1 MLVLIIIS
9 FIGLICGVIVGKKLD
24 FKDFSLDSN
33 IQYNPVKVILSFL
46 GIVIILSALRF
57 FSKYYFNWFTSY
69 IIEYASEVVFCL
81 SFFSLG
87 LLIILE
93 LLPTN
98 NKQKKG
104 ELLAAIA
111 LITFCICF
119 LFYYF
124 QPVDKFLGKPK
135 IVEEIVLQT
144 TDYTCAPAAI
154 ATLVRKLNLDQNIF
168 EADVVKLT
176 KTKRFGTTL
185 IGEIRA
191 MKKLGLN
198 PNYQVNL
205 TVDDLVKINKP
216 ALLIVDV
223 VVRNKK
229 IPHAVALLSVNKKSK
244 YLAIAN
250 PLYGLEK
257 KSFNDLK
264 GYWLGDAI
272 FVNN

>member
-1 MLVLIIIS
+1 MFTLILTG

-33 IQYNPVKVILSFL
+33 IQYNPVKVILSSL

-69 IIEYASEVVFCL
+69 TIEYAGEVLFCL
-81 SFFSLG
+81 SFFGIG
-87 LLIILE
+87 LLIIIELSLRNSKQNKVE
-93 LLPTN
+93 LL
-98 NKQKKG
+98 
-104 ELLAAIA
+104 EAIA
-111 LITFCICF
+111 LISLCICF

-135 IVEEIVLQT
+135 IFEGMVLQT

-154 ATLVRKLNLDQNIF
+154 ASLVRKLNLNPNLL
-168 EADVVKLT
+168 EKDVVKLA

-185 IGEIRA
+185 VGEMRA

-198 PNYQVNL
+198 PKYQVNL
-205 TVDDLVKINKP
+205 TIEDLIEINKP
-216 ALLIVDV
+216 AILTVDV

-229 IPHAVALLSVNKKSK
+229 VSHAVALLFVNTKNK
-244 YLAIAN
+244 YLEIAN

-257 KSFNDLK
+257 RSFNDLK
-264 GYWLGDAI
+264 GYWIGDAI

>member
-1 MLVLIIIS
+1 MLALIIFS

-33 IQYNPVKVILSFL
+33 IQYNPFKVILSFL
-46 GIVIILSALRF
+46 GIVIILSSLRF
-57 FSKYYFNWFTSY
+57 LSKYYFNWFTSY
-69 IIEYASEVVFCL
+69 IIEYAGEVLFSL

-87 LLIILE
+87 LLIIIE
-93 LLPTN
+93 LSLRN
-98 NKQKKG
+98 SKQKKV
-104 ELLAAIA
+104 ELLEAIA

-135 IVEEIVLQT
+135 IIEGMVLQT

-154 ATLVRKLNLDQNIF
+154 ASLVRKLNLDQNIL

-185 IGEIRA
+185 VGEMRT

-198 PNYQVNL
+198 PKYEVNL
-205 TVDDLVKINKP
+205 TIEDLIEINKP
-216 ALLIVDV
+216 AILTVDV

-229 IPHAVALLSVNKKSK
+229 ISHAVALLFVNKKNK
-244 YLAIAN
+244 YLEIAN
-250 PLYGLEK
+250 PLSGLEK
-257 KSFNDLK
+257 RSFNDLK
-264 GYWLGDAI
+264 GYWIGDAI
-272 FVNN
+272 IVNN